1 MCLIYLIIIHTL
13 FIGGTYIDIGDP
25 VWECPHCKAMMWYD
39 ERINKDKQTN
49 KPRFS
54 LCCSDGKIQL
64 PLLHEPPHPLNHLL
78 FNNQDP
84 KAKNFQQYIRIYN
97 LMFAFTSPGIKFDKS
112 YNTGKGPPTF
122 RIHGQTHHLIGS
134 LLPMPNN
141 PPKFAQ
147 LYIYDTDNEII
158 NRLSQNPLVFI
169 LMSHM

>member
-1 MCLIYLIIIHTL
+1 
-13 FIGGTYIDIGDP
+13 
-25 VWECPHCKAMMWYD
+25 MMWYD

-54 LCCSDGKIQL
+54 LCSSHGKIHS

-97 LMFAFTSPGIKFDKS
+97 LMFAFTSLGIKFDKS

-141 PPKFAQ
+141 PPKFA
-147 LYIYDTDNEII
+147 
-158 NRLSQNPLVFI
+158 
-169 LMSHM
+169 

>member
-49 KPRFS
+49 KPMFS

-122 RIHGQTHHLIGS
+122 CIHGQTHHLIGS

-147 LYIYDTDNEII
+147 LCIYDTDNEII